1 MHKHMHCTRTRTRT
15 CTLHTQV
22 SLKKQGASKEVAKR
36 GKGDVI
42 GEMTFLYP

>member
-1 MHKHMHCTRTRTRT
+1 MHKHMHKHAHAHA